1 MGAPVAPIQTQYHAQ
16 DEFGQYSFGYAGGPS
31 ACSEHRNAF
40 GGGSGSYNY
49 VDSDG
54 KVQTVNYVADA
65 LGFRVAG
72 TNLPV
77 APEAPVA
84 APLVA
89 PEPFLDTAEVA
100 AAKAA
105 HQVALAEATAAPA
118 EEAALARKKRAI
130 VAAPAVAPLS
140 PLRFSYGFPS
150 PLTYNLPAVTGAPLQ
165 YTSPVG
171 FPAYTQYASAAPAFT
186 THAGVAPAVT
196 PYAVGAGVAPAV
208 TPYAVGAPVV
218 GTYAA
223 SVTPR
228 DGTLLR
234 VENNPGH
241 ATSYRVD

>member
-16 DEFGQYSFGYAGGPS
+16 DEFGQYSFGYAGGLT
-31 ACSEHRNAF
+31 ARSEHRNAF
-40 GGGSGSYNY
+40 GGVSGSYNY

-84 APLVA
+84 A
-89 PEPFLDTAEVA
+89 
-100 AAKAA
+100 AKAA
-105 HQVALAEATAAPA
+105 PQVALAEATAAPA
-118 EEAALARKKRAI
+118 EEAAPARKKRAI
-130 VAAPAVAPLS
+130 VAAPAVAPFS
-140 PLRFSYGFPS
+140 PLRFSYGFSS

-171 FPAYTQYASAAPAFT
+171 FPAYTQYASAAAPAFT
-186 THAGVAPAVT
+186 TYAGVAPAVT

-208 TPYAVGAPVV
+208 TPYTVGAGVAP
-218 GTYAA
+218 A
-223 SVTPR
+223 VTPYTV
-228 DGTLLR
+228 GA
-234 VENNPGH
+234 G
-241 ATSYRVD
+241 

>member
-1 MGAPVAPIQTQYHAQ
+1 MGAPVAPVQTQYHAQ

-89 PEPFLDTAEVA
+89 PEPVVDTAEVA
-100 AAKAA
+100 AAKAT
-105 HQVALAEATAAPA
+105 HQVALAEEAAP
-118 EEAALARKKRAI
+118 ARKKRAI
-130 VAAPAVAPLS
+130 VAAPAVAPFS
-140 PLRFSYGFPS
+140 PLRFSYGFS
-150 PLTYNLPAVTGAPLQ
+150 
-165 YTSPVG
+165 
-171 FPAYTQYASAAPAFT
+171 
-186 THAGVAPAVT
+186 
-196 PYAVGAGVAPAV
+196 
-208 TPYAVGAPVV
+208 
-218 GTYAA
+218 
-223 SVTPR
+223 
-228 DGTLLR
+228 
-234 VENNPGH
+234 
-241 ATSYRVD
+241 